1 MLACQ
6 GVVKR
11 FCIMVKIE
19 GNSPRLMRAANLG
32 SVMIVLGEIWTY
44 SAGAGAANLPSLA
57 TGLAALVAMASKRC
71 DNFSKVK

>member
-6 GVVKR
+6 GVVER

-19 GNSPRLMRAANLG
+19 GNSQRLMHAANLG
-32 SVMIVLGEIWTY
+32 SVMIVLSEIWTY
-44 SAGAGAANLPSLA
+44 SAGEGAAILPSLA
-57 TGLAALVAMASKRC
+57 ARLAALVATASKRC